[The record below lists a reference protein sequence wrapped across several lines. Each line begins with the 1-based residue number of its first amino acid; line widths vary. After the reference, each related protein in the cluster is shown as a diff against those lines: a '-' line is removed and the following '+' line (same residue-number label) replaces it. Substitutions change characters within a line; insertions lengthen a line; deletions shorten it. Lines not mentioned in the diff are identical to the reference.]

1 MPRPIT
7 ISHRS
12 AEAVGPGRSWRPGP
26 PSLGDAG
33 ASFRVRA
40 FGAAAGQVGEAGPQ
54 TLAKVIPSF
63 GEAGTRALVAQHDGC
78 AGYSLLELVF
88 AAGVVVTVSGMAAPG
103 LLSGLDDHRTAGAAR
118 YISARMQRA
127 RMEAVMRSVE
137 VAIQFTQ
144 TGNGHTYAAYR
155 DGNRNGVRTRDIQ
168 TGADPPIGS
177 AERLPDHFAGVD
189 FGVQAGLPAVDGGAP
204 PEGDP
209 IKLGTSNLA
218 SFSSNGTA
226 TSGSVYVSGRHAQYV
241 VRLFGTTG
249 KVRILK
255 FDRAANQW
263 KPL

>member
-12 AEAVGPGRSWRPGP
+12 AETARPGRFTRPGP
-26 PSLGDAG
+26 PA
-33 ASFRVRA
+33 
-40 FGAAAGQVGEAGPQ
+40 
-54 TLAKVIPSF
+54 LADTVASF
-63 GEAGTRALVAQHDGC
+63 GEAGSRTVVVLRAG

-88 AAGVVVTVSGMAAPG
+88 AAGLVVTVSGMAAPQ

-127 RMEAVMRSVE
+127 RMDAVMRSAE

-144 TGNGHTYAAYR
+144 TGSGYTYTAYR
-155 DGNRNGVRTRDIQ
+155 DGNHNGVRTRDIQ
-168 TGADPPIGS
+168 TGADPPVGS
-177 AERLPDHFAGVD
+177 AERLPDHFSAVD
-189 FGVQAGLPAVDGGAP
+189 FGVQAGLAAVDGGEP
-204 PEGDP
+204 PGGDP
-209 IKLGTSNLA
+209 IRLGASNLA

-226 TSGSVYVSGRHAQYV
+226 TSGSVYIRGRHAQYV
-241 VRLFGTTG
+241 VRIFGATG

>member
-12 AEAVGPGRSWRPGP
+12 VETARPGRFTRPGP
-26 PSLGDAG
+26 P
-33 ASFRVRA
+33 V
-40 FGAAAGQVGEAGPQ
+40 
-54 TLAKVIPSF
+54 LADTVASF
-63 GEAGTRALVAQHDGC
+63 GEAGSRTLAVLRAG

-88 AAGVVVTVSGMAAPG
+88 AAGLVVTVSGMATPQ

-127 RMEAVMRSVE
+127 RMDAVMRSAE

-144 TGNGHTYAAYR
+144 TGSGYTYAAYR
-155 DGNRNGVRTRDIQ
+155 DGNHNGVRTRDIQ
-168 TGADPPIGS
+168 TGADPPVGS
-177 AERLPDHFAGVD
+177 AERLPDHFSAVD
-189 FGVQAGLPAVDGGAP
+189 FGVQAGLAAVDGGEP
-204 PEGDP
+204 PGGDP
-209 IKLGTSNLA
+209 IRLGASNLA

-226 TSGSVYVSGRHAQYV
+226 TSGSVYIRGRHAQYV

-255 FDRAANQW
+255 FDWAVSQW
-263 KPL
+263 RPL

>member
-12 AEAVGPGRSWRPGP
+12 AEIGGPGRCWRLGP
-26 PSLGDAG
+26 PSLGDTG
-33 ASFRVRA
+33 ASFRLRA
-40 FGAAAGQVGEAGPQ
+40 FGASVGQVGEARSR
-54 TLAKVIPSF
+54 TV
-63 GEAGTRALVAQHDGC
+63 VAQRDGC
-78 AGYSLLELVF
+78 AGYSLLELLF
-88 AAGVVVTVSGMAAPG
+88 AAGIVVTVSGMAAPQ
-103 LLSGLDDHRTAGAAR
+103 LLSGLDEYRTAGAAR

-127 RMEAVMRSVE
+127 RMDAVMRSSE

-144 TGNGHTYAAYR
+144 TASGYTYAAYR
-155 DGNRNGVRTRDIQ
+155 DGNDNGVRTRDIQ
-168 TGADPPIGS
+168 TGADPPVGS
-177 AERLPDHFAGVD
+177 AERLPDHFSAVD

-204 PEGDP
+204 PGGDP
-209 IKLGTSNLA
+209 ITLGASNLA

-226 TSGSVYVSGRHAQYV
+226 TSGSVYIRGRQAQYV
-241 VRLFGTTG
+241 VRLFGATG

>member
-12 AEAVGPGRSWRPGP
+12 AETVGPGRSWRPGP
-26 PSLGDAG
+26 PSLGVTG
-33 ASFRVRA
+33 ASFRLRA
-40 FGAAAGQVGEAGPQ
+40 FGAPAGQVGE
-54 TLAKVIPSF
+54 VSR
-63 GEAGTRALVAQHDGC
+63 RALWAQRDGR

-88 AAGVVVTVSGMAAPG
+88 AAGIVVTVSGMAAPG
-103 LLSGLDDHRTAGAAR
+103 LLSGLDDHRTVGAAR

-127 RMEAVMRSVE
+127 RMDAVMRSAE
-137 VAIQFTQ
+137 VAIQFTK
-144 TGNGHTYAAYR
+144 TDRGYTYAAYR
-155 DGNRNGVRTRDIQ
+155 DGNHNGVRTRDIE
-168 TGADPPIGS
+168 TGADPPVGS
-177 AERLPDHFAGVD
+177 AERLPDHFAAVD

-209 IKLGTSNLA
+209 IRLGASNLA

-226 TSGSVYVSGRHAQYV
+226 TSGSVYIRGRHAQYV

>member
-12 AEAVGPGRSWRPGP
+12 AETVGPGRSWRPGP
-26 PSLGDAG
+26 PSLGDKC
-33 ASFRVRA
+33 ASFRLRA
-40 FGAAAGQVGEAGPQ
+40 FGASAGQVGEAGSRA
-54 TLAKVIPSF
+54 LAKMVPSRRPLW
-63 GEAGTRALVAQHDGC
+63 AHRDGC
-78 AGYSLLELVF
+78 AGYSLLELMF
-88 AAGVVVTVSGMAAPG
+88 AAGIVVTVSGMAAPG

-127 RMEAVMRSVE
+127 RMDAIMRSVE

-144 TGNGHTYAAYR
+144 AGSGYTYAAYR

-168 TGADPPIGS
+168 TGADPPVGS
-177 AERLPDHFAGVD
+177 AERLPDHFAAVD
-189 FGVQAGLPAVDGGAP
+189 FGVQAGLPAVEGGALLD
-204 PEGDP
+204 GDP
-209 IKLGTSNLA
+209 IRLGASNLA

-226 TSGSVYVSGRHAQYV
+226 TSGSVYIRGRHAQYV

-249 KVRILK
+249 KVRILR

>member
-12 AEAVGPGRSWRPGP
+12 AETVGPGRFWRPGP
-26 PSLGDAG
+26 PSLGDTG
-33 ASFRVRA
+33 ARFRLRA
-40 FGAAAGQVGEAGPQ
+40 FGASAGQVGEAS
-54 TLAKVIPSF
+54 LRARAEMVSRF
-63 GEAGTRALVAQHDGC
+63 GEAGPRALCAQRDRR

-88 AAGVVVTVSGMAAPG
+88 AAGIVVTVSGMAAPG
-103 LLSGLDDHRTAGAAR
+103 LLSGLDEHRTAGAAR

-127 RMEAVMRSVE
+127 RMDAVMRSVE

-144 TGNGHTYAAYR
+144 TGGGYTYAAYR
-155 DGNRNGVRTRDIQ
+155 DGNHNGVRTRDIQ
-168 TGADPPIGS
+168 TGADPPVGA
-177 AERLPDHFAGVD
+177 AERLPDHFSAVD

-204 PEGDP
+204 PGGDP
-209 IKLGTSNLA
+209 IRLGASNLA

-226 TSGSVYVSGRHAQYV
+226 TSGSVYIRGRHAQYV